1 MRKNLNILRAGVV
14 LTALSTA
21 GCAIPTIKDP
31 AYTEDYR
38 WRYPI
43 TVAPEMRTLRI
54 PYGGAGAGLDPNMR
68 TQLQHFVNEYKS
80 NGAGAIS
87 VSAPDGWEN
96 VALEFA
102 GHVAQ
107 LGVPRDQILMGT
119 NPNPGPGSEIELGFI
134 SYQAETRE
142 CGDWSENLGTTRDN
156 SPFPNLGCATQNN
169 IAAMVADPR
178 DLIGPQPLAPGDTQ
192 RRMTVLERYRA
203 GEPTPTERTDA
214 QEGVVSQA
222 AAN

>member
-1 MRKNLNILRAGVV
+1 MRKNLNILRAGAV
-14 LTALSTA
+14 LTALCTA

-38 WRYPI
+38 VRYPI

-54 PYGGAGAGLDPNMR
+54 PYGGAGAGLDPSAR
-68 TQLQHFVNEYKS
+68 AQVQHFVNDYKS

-107 LGVPRDQILMGT
+107 YGVPRDQILLGT
-119 NPNPGPGSEIELGFI
+119 NPTPRPGSEIELGFI
-134 SYQAETRE
+134 SYQAKTRE
-142 CGDWSENLGTTRDN
+142 CGDWSENLGVTRSN

-178 DLIGPQPLAPGDTQ
+178 DLIGPQPMDPGDTQ
-192 RRMTVLERYRA
+192 RRLTVLERYRA

-214 QEGVVSQA
+214 QSGAVSQA
-222 AAN
+222 AGN